1 MNNNLIRKTV
11 LLALIIAVLTL
22 FKTELIIEQPSACI
36 PQLAVGNPAAI
47 YCTDIMGYEYKIAA
61 DVDGGERGICI
72 LPNEQKCNQ
81 WDFYAGLCGQDYNY
95 CAQQGYH
102 TETRMDGQDPF
113 ASRYTVCVS
122 PESQMLGSVAQLSN
136 LNARVVITDTEV
148 CPEVDTSSH
157 PPASISQD
165 MTPTAPSSFDWRN
178 HLGYNWLTGVKDQDC
193 GDCWAFA
200 AIGVTEAHHNIVA
213 DNPRL
218 DLNLAEQNLVSC
230 SDAGSCSGG
239 SSYLALRY
247 IQSNGIVDEN
257 CFPYMGADSSCILC
271 SGWQNRLTYVDE
283 VYGFVPTRDT
293 IRQSVVDYGP
303 MYVSMGVNLD
313 YGGYWDGNNIYRCSN
328 DSQNGQTGSNHAV
341 VIVGYNDAGG
351 YWIVRNSWGSGW
363 NGDGYFKVG
372 YDECNIDR
380 TYASYTY
387 LVPPTQASGVH
398 PDGWTGPYTN
408 DSTPRFQW
416 YAASDS
422 GSGMAGYYVAV
433 DDWTPEGG
441 FDNDWWVG
449 NVTAY
454 TVPEAQSD
462 GQHIFAVTSKDR
474 FGNINPNNTNQ
485 QGDAPYY
492 TFYVDTH
499 APSSAVSALAAKQQQ
514 MKFTVKWS
522 GSDVTSGVANYDVQY
537 RLGTSGTWV
546 TWISA
551 SSATSAVF
559 QAQQEGTYYF
569 RSRARDRAGNVESW
583 PSGNGDAYTYVPMI
597 KVYLPLL
604 LKNYTYT
611 PVEPYQPIGE
621 IIMPSDDIYDVRGV
635 EEKDGYVYVLT
646 REGYFYTYN
655 VSNLPIRTS
664 FTTYDLPVSTL
675 RLSNGN
681 GLLRNGNY
689 LYAFG
694 YGGLTVL
701 SLQNPA
707 SPSVVMSRD
716 DFTVYNLI
724 QYNDYLIAPGY
735 QRVGVYAI
743 SNPAD
748 PILLSSYYAANRYFF
763 SAAVYNNT
771 LYTSDFE
778 MFPGP
783 TYAYGFRVFD
793 FSDPSALAI
802 VRFISRDSAAYH
814 LRVVGDALIECDT
827 SFVGIWDLANPTNP
841 TFLMSQFA
849 QARACALDYRNN
861 LVTNGKVFRLDGN
874 TLENIAN
881 FTPEYGQ
888 VSGFPHGAVVTSD
901 FVFIAQSPRVLI
913 IKIGPN
919 PDFQPFAEYHPSNY
933 GGSPL
938 DDGLVYSDT
947 FSLPITP

>member
-1 MNNNLIRKTV
+1 MNKN
-11 LLALIIAVLTL
+11 
-22 FKTELIIEQPSACI
+22 
-36 PQLAVGNPAAI
+36 AI
-47 YCTDIMGYEYKIAA
+47 N
-61 DVDGGERGICI
+61 GI
-72 LPNEQKCNQ
+72 
-81 WDFYAGLCGQDYNY
+81 FYAGLCGQDYNY

-122 PESQMLGSVAQLSN
+122 PESQMLGLVAQLSN
-136 LNARVVITDTEV
+136 LNARVVITDTEA

-157 PPASISQD
+157 PPAPISQD
-165 MTPTAPSSFDWRN
+165 MTSTAPSSFDWRN

-213 DNPRL
+213 DNPGL

-257 CFPYMGADSSCILC
+257 CFPYMGADSSCVLC

-283 VYGFVPTRDT
+283 VYGFVPNRDT

-328 DSQNGQTGSNHAV
+328 DSQNGHTGSNHAV

-363 NGDGYFKVG
+363 NSDGYFKVG

-387 LVPPTQASGVH
+387 LVPPTQASGVR

-499 APSSAVSALAAKQQQ
+499 APSSAVSALAVKQQQ

-537 RLGTSGTWV
+537 RLGTSGTWM

-569 RSRARDRAGNVESW
+569 RSRARDRAGNVENW

-604 LKNYTYT
+604 LRNYRNWPPIPATPALHAIDNADGDGTYT
-611 PVEPYQPIGE
+611 VNWGEATLADTYILQEDDNTAFSSPQEVYNSSGLSWTAMGKSAGTYYYRVKAHNSWGDSGWSTVQAAFVAPDTFYAVEDASALQGAPNLNDGSDLTMWVGYDHCPDSINGVNRGLVKFDVSSIPAGMPIDSATLHLYLAGSCDLDNRTHTVTSYRITNNWTEGTVTWNTQPSIAEAHGSGTVASQSWGWYTLDVTGLVRGWANQHYPNYGLMLRGPEGSGNDSARLSFATSEASGYEPYI
-621 IIMPSDDIYDVRGV
+621 
-635 EEKDGYVYVLT
+635 
-646 REGYFYTYN
+646 
-655 VSNLPIRTS
+655 
-664 FTTYDLPVSTL
+664 
-675 RLSNGN
+675 
-681 GLLRNGNY
+681 
-689 LYAFG
+689 
-694 YGGLTVL
+694 TV
-701 SLQNPA
+701 
-707 SPSVVMSRD
+707 
-716 DFTVYNLI
+716 
-724 QYNDYLIAPGY
+724 
-735 QRVGVYAI
+735 
-743 SNPAD
+743 
-748 PILLSSYYAANRYFF
+748 
-763 SAAVYNNT
+763 
-771 LYTSDFE
+771 
-778 MFPGP
+778 
-783 TYAYGFRVFD
+783 
-793 FSDPSALAI
+793 
-802 VRFISRDSAAYH
+802 
-814 LRVVGDALIECDT
+814 
-827 SFVGIWDLANPTNP
+827 
-841 TFLMSQFA
+841 
-849 QARACALDYRNN
+849 
-861 LVTNGKVFRLDGN
+861 
-874 TLENIAN
+874 
-881 FTPEYGQ
+881 
-888 VSGFPHGAVVTSD
+888 
-901 FVFIAQSPRVLI
+901 
-913 IKIGPN
+913 
-919 PDFQPFAEYHPSNY
+919 NY
-933 GGSPL
+933 GGVSMTSQPEQDASPPML
-938 DDGLVYSDT
+938 D
-947 FSLPITP
+947 FSNNVKGAPTCGSPGASGFVEMSWCAE